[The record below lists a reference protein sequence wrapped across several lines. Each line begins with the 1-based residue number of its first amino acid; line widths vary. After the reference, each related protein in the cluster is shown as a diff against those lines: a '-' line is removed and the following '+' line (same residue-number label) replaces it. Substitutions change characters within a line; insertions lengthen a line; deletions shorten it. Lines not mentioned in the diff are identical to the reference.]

1 MQDFEGTSETTAPIE
16 TTALIAADSLLP
28 AGKVAGRKFFFRAAV
43 PFL

>member
-1 MQDFEGTSETTAPIE
+1 MQDFHGASETTAPIE
-16 TTALIAADSLLP
+16 STALIAAGSLFP